1 MVFQILL
8 HATLLVWSVMMS
20 SAILAAAQRH
30 KPSIARPHCQPEC
43 GGIEIPYP
51 FGMGTSDDCYLSDS
65 FQIYCDNST
74 DPPKPFLYLSNSKRE
89 VLEISLAGTLKV
101 MNPISFFNCS
111 DKEFTTLQ
119 PASLVGTSYVYSQ
132 RNRFTSMSCGA
143 IAYMMSWESESIISG
158 CLSICDPSAGRRSLL
173 NNSCTGI
180 HCCQTTI
187 PAAVQDFYTDFRGV
201 ELAAEKDMCKFAFL
215 VDQDWFTSDSTN
227 ISAINDEMDSVP
239 IVLDWDL
246 SNYTIADIVGTEVWW
261 GSDYFNRTAWTGS
274 QCYCLEG
281 FRGNPYLID
290 GCQDINECREY
301 PNICGRFDC
310 FNFPGGFFCNDRPAP
325 PQSRFHVA
333 IIVTCSVLAILI
345 IHTCAWWLQRAL
357 KKRKII
363 KRKQKFFKQNGGLL
377 LEQQLSSGE
386 VNVEKIK
393 LFNSKELEKAT
404 DHFNVDRVLGQ
415 GGQGT
420 VYKGMLADG
429 KIVAVKKSVIANGG
443 EVRQFINEIV
453 VLSQIIHRNVVKL
466 LGCCLET
473 EVPLLVYEFIPNGT
487 LYQYIQHQNE
497 EFPLTWKMRLRV
509 AIEVAGAL
517 FYLHSAASTPIYHR
531 DIKSSNILL
540 DDKYR
545 VKVADFGTSRSVSI
559 EKTHLTMSQV
569 QGTFGYLD
577 PEYFRTNQFTDKSD
591 VYSFGVVLAELL
603 TGEKPIM
610 KWKSEEATSLAN
622 YFLVSLEDDHLFD
635 ILDARLVKDGG
646 KEVITE
652 VAYLAKRCL
661 NLKGKKRPT
670 MKEVAMELERI
681 VNLYVNNSDVQS
693 NSIDVGYD

>member
-1 MVFQILL
+1 
-8 HATLLVWSVMMS
+8 MMS
-20 SAILAAAQRH
+20 SAILAAAHRH
-30 KPSIARPHCQPEC
+30 KPPIARPHCQPEC

-51 FGMGTSDDCYLSDS
+51 IGMGTSDDCYLSDS
-65 FQIYCDNST
+65 FQIYCDNSK
-74 DPPKPFLYLSNSKRE
+74 DPPKPFLYLSNGKRE
-89 VLEISLAGTLKV
+89 VLEISLAGTLK
-101 MNPISFFNCS
+101 
-111 DKEFTTLQ
+111 
-119 PASLVGTSYVYSQ
+119 
-132 RNRFTSMSCGA
+132 
-143 IAYMMSWESESIISG
+143 
-158 CLSICDPSAGRRSLL
+158 
-173 NNSCTGI
+173 
-180 HCCQTTI
+180 TTI

-215 VDQDWFTSDSTN
+215 VDQDWFTSNSTN

-246 SNYTIADIVGTEVWW
+246 SNYTIADIVGTEAVRW
-261 GSDYFNRTAWTGS
+261 GSGYFNRTAWTGS
-274 QCYCLEG
+274 QCYCFEG
-281 FRGNPYLID
+281 FRGNPYLFD

-357 KKRKII
+357 KERKII
-363 KRKQKFFKQNGGLL
+363 KRKKFFKQNGGLL

-386 VNVEKIK
+386 VSVEKIK

-429 KIVAVKKSVIANGG
+429 KIVALKKSVIANGG

-497 EFPLTWKMRLRV
+497 EFPLTWQMRLRV

-531 DIKSSNILL
+531 GIKSSNILL

-603 TGEKPIM
+603 TGEKPIK

-652 VAYLAKRCL
+652 VANLAKRCL
-661 NLKGKKRPT
+661 NLKGNKRPT